1 MGWNKREWDRTRL
14 NSNGIGFENTVD
26 YYSLMENELF

>member
-1 MGWNKREWDRTRL
+1 MGHNRMGWDGMRL

-26 YYSLMENELF
+26 ENTAHEW